1 MDGDGIGGVDLPVL
15 PDLGYYQERDGSWVG
30 FNAGGRMVPVAS
42 DDVAL
47 KGWLAQND

>member
-1 MDGDGIGGVDLPVL
+1 VNGDGMGGGDLPVL

-30 FNAGGRMVPVAS
+30 FNAEGGMVPVAS

-47 KGWLAQND
+47 KEWLALND